1 MKSLFAL
8 LVLLLAA
15 PLSAQV
21 VAIRAGTVID
31 PAHGA
36 SAKDQV
42 ILVENGKI
50 KSIGAGLAI
59 PAGAQVIDLSHQWVT
74 PGLIDAHTHMTLTEL
89 QNVPF
94 ETFYLNESTTFR
106 GLRGLHNVMQALQAG
121 FTAIRD
127 VGNSAEYAMSD
138 VRRAIEAGWFI
149 GPTIIDS
156 GKIIAP
162 FGGQSRDIPPRQG
175 AFWQF
180 EYIDADGPA
189 EVRKAV
195 RTNIYYGA
203 GVIKLVADNNPYH
216 YSIDEFRAAVDEAHR
231 AGIPVAVHVYSGD
244 ALDNAIEA
252 GVDSIEHGFDLT
264 DAQLGRMK
272 AKGMFLVGTDFPR
285 KHLDI
290 VGTSGGILPEP
301 AVLAPKIIDR
311 LRRAHRIGVR
321 MAFGSDTVIDMPGRT
336 RADLMFDYLAVW
348 REAGVPP
355 ADILKAMTANA
366 AELLR
371 VDKERGSLREGLS
384 ADLVAMPADPL
395 SDIENL
401 RKIDFVMKDGKVV
414 RKPAGSR

>member
-1 MKSLFAL
+1 MKNLFAL
-8 LVLLLAA
+8 LVLFLSA

-21 VAIRAGTVID
+21 VAIRAGAVID
-31 PAHGA
+31 PAHGT

-42 ILVENGKI
+42 ILVEKGKI
-50 KSIGAGLAI
+50 TAIGADIAI

-138 VRRAIEAGWFI
+138 VRRAIDAGWFV

-162 FGGQSRDIPPRQG
+162 FGGQSSGIPLRQG
-175 AFWQF
+175 PIWQY

-203 GVIKLVADNNPYH
+203 GVIKLVSDNSAYH
-216 YSIDEFRAAVDEAHR
+216 YSVEEISAAVDEAHR
-231 AGIPVAVHVYSGD
+231 AGLPVAVHVYNSSE
-244 ALDNAIEA
+244 AADNAIAA
-252 GVDSIEHGFDLT
+252 GVDSIEHGFRLT
-264 DAQLGRMK
+264 DAQLKRMK
-272 AKGMFLVGTDFPR
+272 EKGIFLVGTDVPR
-285 KHLDI
+285 AQLDI
-290 VGTSGGILPEP
+290 YGQSDGLPEP
-301 AVLAPKIIDR
+301 AVLAPMIIDR
-311 LRRAHRIGVR
+311 LKRAHRIGVR
-321 MAFGSDTVIDMPGRT
+321 MAFGTDTTIDVPGRT
-336 RADLMFDYLAVW
+336 RADLMLDYLAVW
-348 REAGVPP
+348 RAAGIPP
-355 ADILKAMTANA
+355 ADILRAMTVDA

-371 VDKERGSLREGLS
+371 INKARGSIAVGLS
-384 ADLVAMPADPL
+384 ADLVAMPANPL
-395 SDIENL
+395 DDIENL
-401 RKIDFVMKDGKVV
+401 RRIDFVMKDGKIV
-414 RKPAGSR
+414 RRP